1 YLDNLDP
8 EYLRYYYAAKL
19 NNGITDLDLN
29 LEDFALRV
37 NSDLVGKVVNIASR
51 CASFITKKFDGKL
64 SDTVMDEAL
73 LGEFQAASASIANH
87 YENRDYSRAIRE
99 IMALADK
106 ANQFIDAKAPWVLIK
121 DETKQQEAHDVCS
134 LGLNMF
140 RVLITYLKPVLPGM
154 AANVEAFLND
164 GLTWQGAQTAL
175 VGHAINKFK
184 PLMQRV
190 EMDKV
195 NKMIE
200 ESKES
205 LVAEKDKIDPNSPL
219 AKEPISPEIEF
230 DDFAKVDLR
239 VAKIA
244 KAEHVEGA
252 DKLLKLTLDLG
263 GETRQVFAGIKS
275 AYAPE
280 DIEGKLTVMVAN
292 LKPLKMRFGMS
303 EGMVLAAGPGGKEI
317 YILNPDEGSEPGMRV
332 M

>member
-1 YLDNLDP
+1 MQP
-8 EYLRYYYAAKL
+8 E
-19 NNGITDLDLN
+19 
-29 LEDFALRV
+29 
-37 NSDLVGKVVNIASR
+37 
-51 CASFITKKFDGKL
+51 
-64 SDTVMDEAL
+64 L
-73 LGEFQAASASIANH
+73 LAEFQEAAPSITTH

-106 ANQFIDAKAPWVLIK
+106 ANQFIDGAAPWVLIK
-121 DETKQQEAHDVCS
+121 DETKQKEAHEVCS
-134 LGLNMF
+134 LGLNLF

-154 AANVEAFLND
+154 ADNVQAFLND
-164 GLTWQGAQTAL
+164 DLAWDGVQNAL
-175 VGHAINKFK
+175 VSHPINKFK

-195 NKMIE
+195 NKMVE

-205 LVAEKDKIDPNSPL
+205 LAPKVTIDPNSPL
-219 AKEPISPEIEF
+219 AKEPISDEIEF

-292 LKPLKMRFGMS
+292 LKPRKMRFGMS

-317 YILNPDEGSEPGMRV
+317 YILNPDDGSEPGMRV
-332 M
+332 I